1 MVYKNYMY
9 YWHMINITFSWNEN
23 AMYRF
28 FKMVTFI
35 FILFNTECKEPNFG
49 ENCGQICKCGQGM
62 DRCDP
67 KTGCVCKPGWTGTN
81 CSVDIDECD
90 NETICGNEKV
100 CKNLEGSY
108 LCKCR
113 VGFKMNGDICE
124 GDIYHSFV
132 HYRFIITYDLN
143 ILFRFNLLFSFKC
156 DIIKC

>member
-67 KTGCVCKPGWTGTN
+67 ETGCVCKPGWTGRIVLSISM
-81 CSVDIDECD
+81 SVTMKPYVEMKRSAKTLKGLTCASVESVLKWMEIFAKVIYIIRLFI
-90 NETICGNEKV
+90 TIS
-100 CKNLEGSY
+100 L
-108 LCKCR
+108 
-113 VGFKMNGDICE
+113 
-124 GDIYHSFV
+124 
-132 HYRFIITYDLN
+132 
-143 ILFRFNLLFSFKC
+143 
-156 DIIKC
+156 